1 MKWKILMVLVL
12 VWNRTICSLPFE
24 ICCPNQENALV
35 VDTEAQV
42 ELYFDGDTSR
52 TARNVKDKSLFNS
65 FQQVVTPIVEFNDC
79 DESCC
84 RKKSNRNT
92 WTKSRVTDSVARAK
106 RFPMHLDPLYQYR
119 FLSRSGRKLSPSYYL
134 LPIHKNQY
142 LEFVL
147 FSRSRSLFSNTFLF
161 QNVQLQKTDSQN
173 FTVLPRT
180 KWEIG
185 GASMI
190 FNCVTVFDIAP
201 MEKTSCPFHVFF
213 IEL

>member
-119 FLSRSGRKLSPSYYL
+119 FLSRSGQCPTAKDGQPEFYCPTPDKMGNWRCIDDFQLCDGVRHCPNGEDELPVSCLFYRVIETHLNSVSQRLNNDELRHKERKLR
-134 LPIHKNQY
+134 Q
-142 LEFVL
+142 
-147 FSRSRSLFSNTFLF
+147 
-161 QNVQLQKTDSQN
+161 
-173 FTVLPRT
+173 
-180 KWEIG
+180 G
-185 GASMI
+185 
-190 FNCVTVFDIAP
+190 
-201 MEKTSCPFHVFF
+201 
-213 IEL
+213 